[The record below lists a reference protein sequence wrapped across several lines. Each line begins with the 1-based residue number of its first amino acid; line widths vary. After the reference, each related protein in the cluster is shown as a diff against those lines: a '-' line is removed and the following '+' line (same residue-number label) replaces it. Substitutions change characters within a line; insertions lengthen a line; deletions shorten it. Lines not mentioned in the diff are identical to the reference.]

1 MTNDAKNA
9 TLKYSSQFFEFSL
22 IFQHF
27 FINQKNLKMGL
38 YTTKV
43 YYPSPNRRNA
53 IRNVIG
59 QQSFQQ
65 LGSASFIK
73 PERGIKII
81 FFSFF
86 FNLLLFYSFILYSY

>member
-1 MTNDAKNA
+1 
-9 TLKYSSQFFEFSL
+9 
-22 IFQHF
+22 
-27 FINQKNLKMGL
+27 MGL

-81 FFSFF
+81 
-86 FNLLLFYSFILYSY
+86 NLFIY

>member
-86 FNLLLFYSFILYSY
+86 F

>member
-1 MTNDAKNA
+1 
-9 TLKYSSQFFEFSL
+9 
-22 IFQHF
+22 
-27 FINQKNLKMGL
+27 MGL

-81 FFSFF
+81 LYFLI
-86 FNLLLFYSFILYSY
+86 NLFFILFFHYLHAYM